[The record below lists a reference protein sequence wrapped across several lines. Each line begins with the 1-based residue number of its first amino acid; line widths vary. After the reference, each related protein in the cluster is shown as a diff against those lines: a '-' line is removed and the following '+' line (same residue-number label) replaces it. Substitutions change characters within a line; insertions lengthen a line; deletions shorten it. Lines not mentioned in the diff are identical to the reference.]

1 MNQHPTDHR
10 PTDQASSP
18 KSAQQH
24 PTPHDGKIAL
34 REHAIDKAYAART
47 RFGPVI
53 DLAAINQIIE
63 DRELVRFPV
72 RVVFDARDLEPGEFA
87 HAQPVGTHPGEG
99 FLLLVHPSLEHRHD
113 VLPAAIAYHIPPINY
128 GDIADADDCLVF
140 GAALLGLSVDA
151 YYEHLCELADSLNV

>member
-1 MNQHPTDHR
+1 MDQHPTDQ
-10 PTDQASSP
+10 PTE
-18 KSAQQH
+18 
-24 PTPHDGKIAL
+24 HDGKIAL

-47 RFGPVI
+47 RFGPTI

-63 DRELVRFPV
+63 SRDIVRFPV

-87 HAQPVGTHPGEG
+87 HAQPVGSHPSEG